1 MKTTKILFSM
11 MCTAALFAACSSEEF
26 EQEGGATLN
35 RKTLNVTLTAEN
47 IAGTSAE
54 TRLGAE
60 ISGGK
65 MYYSWTEDDR
75 LGAAL
80 LDGSAEGT
88 YDAANNVSVNYP
100 FDFTTGA
107 EDAAN
112 FSAKTPIMAGTYMF
126 YYQYKPQTKRGPLT
140 LAVEAQQN
148 YVASEGTPENQMAKY
163 YVGVSPRLTLADGIS
178 MEGDATGLT
187 LPLKFQ
193 KLNAAIKLAVTP
205 KDLPAGTKINKIE
218 LKKVSGAIT
227 LGGKYVIPGGTVT
240 TTAPGQNAIAVKNN
254 SYLADDIDDAVE
266 DINPTTVTDN
276 SVTSNTIAVSMYADA
291 DKKTAGERGIELTN
305 GTAFNAYIVVPV
317 NTTATNYK
325 VAIYTSE
332 GKLEYTVENV
342 KFEVN
347 KVYASAFAFELKKA
361 DMNKYE
367 SFDVASTA
375 DWDEA
380 INYVNTH
387 TSEYLGEPVNFNI
400 SKGEIYVASLPTF
413 PITLTSLDNAATMIL
428 GKKNKATTTINISK
442 DITVEGANLGF
453 IIGQGATVN
462 YNKGIT
468 LGSSTPTVTFENN
481 GTFNV
486 AADATQVITNKGT
499 MTMSVKQTGAQ
510 LINKKNA
517 NITFRGGSSKNITY
531 TATML
536 RNNGNITIEQKAV
549 LDAPLTTDTFGY
561 YDPMAVITVNGEWKN
576 ASAGVDNLAKTKVV
590 VTSTGAL
597 TMKSNA
603 ADAQIEVSGKLSAV
617 SDASNAGTITLKSG
631 AKGDTETITNTGKIV
646 IEDYANYSANQD
658 SSTLKFEISN
668 TTGGITTVNVS
679 NKSQYDGV
687 TSDSNINDITLNGGN
702 WTIGS
707 GSTHITVTGSNGLTL
722 KNATV
727 TLAQSQTISNSL
739 NVSGT
744 SSISGAYTLT
754 ATKLNV
760 EANAALTIAKNTT
773 VTVEGTATAEGSTM
787 EVTILGSLT
796 NNGTLKGAANMEFID
811 IKVGKAL
818 PYGAQHPATLTN
830 GSTGTIAESGKV
842 ATVDNYGTVTL
853 HQSGSAYVKVTNQTN
868 AVLNGNPKE

>member
-60 ISGGK
+60 ISGGQ
-65 MYYSWTEDDR
+65 MHYSWTEDDR

-80 LDGSAEGT
+80 LDGSLEGT
-88 YDAANNVSVNYP
+88 YDVGNNVSVNYP

-107 EDAAN
+107 ENAAN

-126 YYQYKPQTKRGPLT
+126 YYQYKPQTNRGPLT

-163 YVGVSPRLTLADGIS
+163 YVGVSPRLTLAEGIS

-218 LKKVSGAIT
+218 LKRYDGTAIT
-227 LGGKYVIPGGTVT
+227 LGGEYRIPS
-240 TTAPGQNAIAVKNN
+240 TAISGDAIDVEDNDE
-254 SYLADDIDDAVE
+254 LADDIAEAVE
-266 DINPTTVTDN
+266 NIVATNVTDN
-276 SVTSNTIAVSMYADA
+276 SVSKNTIAVSMYADA
-291 DKKTAGERGIELTN
+291 DKKAAGERGIELTN

-317 NTTATNYK
+317 NTIAADYI

-332 GKLEYTVENV
+332 GKLEYVVENA

-347 KVYASAFAFELKKA
+347 KVYASAFAFDLKKA

-367 SFDVASTA
+367 SFDVASTT

-380 INYVNTH
+380 ISYVNSH

-413 PITLTSLDNAATMIL
+413 PITLTSQDAQATMIL
-428 GKKNKATTTINISK
+428 GKKSKAATTINIDK
-442 DITVEGANLGF
+442 NITVNSNSLSF
-453 IIGQGATVN
+453 VIGKGATVN
-462 YNKGIT
+462 YNNAIT
-468 LGSSTPTVTFENN
+468 TSQTVTFENN

-486 AADATQVITNKGT
+486 AVDATQAITNKGT
-499 MTMSVKQTGAQ
+499 MTLSVAQTAAV
-510 LINKKNA
+510 LTNA
-517 NITFRGGSSKNITY
+517 KSARITFNGGSSKNITY
-531 TATML
+531 KATTL
-536 RNNGNITIEQKAV
+536 KNNGNITVEQKAI
-549 LDAPLTTDTFGY
+549 LDAPLTTATFDT

-576 ASAGVDNLAKTKVV
+576 ASAGVDNQADTKVV
-590 VTSTGAL
+590 VSSTGVL
-597 TMKSNA
+597 NLKSNVA
-603 ADAQIEVSGKLSAV
+603 GAEIEVSGKLSAV
-617 SDASNAGTITLKSG
+617 SGASNAGTITLKSG
-631 AKGDTETITNTGKIV
+631 AKGNKETITNTGKIV

-658 SSTLKFEISN
+658 SSTLQFKINN
-668 TTGGITTVNVS
+668 TSGITTVNVS

-687 TSDSNINDITLNGGN
+687 TTDTNINDITLNGGN
-702 WTIGS
+702 WTIGG
-707 GSTHITVTGSNGLTL
+707 GSTHISVTGSNGLTL

-744 SSISGAYTLT
+744 SSISGATFTL
-754 ATKLNV
+754 AASKLNV

-773 VTVEGTATAEGSTM
+773 VTVEGSSTADPSTT

-796 NNGTLKGAANMEFID
+796 NNGKLKGAVGKEFID
-811 IKVGKAL
+811 IQVGKAVRS
-818 PYGAQHPATLTN
+818 GKHAASLTN
-830 GSTGTIAESGKV
+830 GSTGFIAETGKQ
-842 ATVDNYGTVTL
+842 ATVNNFGTVTL
-853 HQSGSAYVKVTNQTN
+853 HQSGKAYVKVTNQKN
-868 AVLNGNPKE
+868 AVLNGNPM